1 MRSGGGGH
9 SGALERR
16 GGGLW
21 VSCKDRE
28 EDTGGAKTHFICALQ
43 LVAAAPPKQRPGGLI
58 LLTHRFPWGHHPHLP
73 WCCLVRGSTLA
84 LVGWGFRLLLW
95 PWGAG
100 CASES
105 PPGHLGLE
113 PCESPSTGGAERG
126 CLMSVGEESWAHR
139 KGGAQVGRMG

>member
-1 MRSGGGGH
+1 MKSGGGGH

-16 GGGLW
+16 GDTGCL
-21 VSCKDRE
+21 CKDVE
-28 EDTGGAKTHFICALQ
+28 EDTKDPGPHFICALQ
-43 LVAAAPPKQRPGGLI
+43 LVATVTPKQRPGGLI
-58 LLTHRFPWGHHPHLP
+58 LLAHRFPWGHHPHLP
-73 WCCLVRGSTLA
+73 PCCLARGSTLA

-100 CASES
+100 RASES

-126 CLMSVGEESWAHR
+126 CLMSAGEESCAHR
-139 KGGAQVGRMG
+139 KGGAQVGGFG